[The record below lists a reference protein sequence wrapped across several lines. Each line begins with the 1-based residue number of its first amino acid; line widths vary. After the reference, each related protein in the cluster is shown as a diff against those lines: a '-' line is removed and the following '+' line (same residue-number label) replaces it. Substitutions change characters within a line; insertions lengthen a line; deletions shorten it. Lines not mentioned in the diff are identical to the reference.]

1 MTIAVTADSGGVRPW
16 LTYYVI
22 ETYPLVAIPYRALS
36 TSRFRL
42 QYANTLSYSDACG
55 LSLVPFSLGD
65 CLGTLYGMRRCILLA
80 RTLCHMHSRDV
91 RSVDKMLC
99 CVSGQT

>member
-42 QYANTLSYSDACG
+42 QYANTL
-55 LSLVPFSLGD
+55 
-65 CLGTLYGMRRCILLA
+65 CLIQ
-80 RTLCHMHSRDV
+80 MHVAYRWFHF
-91 RSVDKMLC
+91 L
-99 CVSGQT
+99 